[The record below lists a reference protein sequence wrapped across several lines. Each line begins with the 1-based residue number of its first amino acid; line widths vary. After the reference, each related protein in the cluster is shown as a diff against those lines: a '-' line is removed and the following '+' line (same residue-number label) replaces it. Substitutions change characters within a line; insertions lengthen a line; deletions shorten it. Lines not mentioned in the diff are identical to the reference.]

1 MTSMVSSSS
10 SIAGNSSRLP
20 TRDDALSLTSFNP
33 FAEEDENDQSSYTLV
48 ASLFSRVKNSISAAT
63 TSGSQPSTTT
73 PNAQTNGPS
82 VHSPSVTSPKQPS
95 VKIHDKRPPLTPRLG
110 THASSR
116 SIDKTSGKFS
126 ISNKPAQPLVS
137 LTPVVSELPSV
148 NTNPPNPDYYDGAM
162 TPNQSSSPYAF
173 HDTPDSHNY
182 ATSIPG
188 FPIPD
193 DARSIRTTMS
203 LKRSASVSKI
213 MRRIRGEGMG
223 GIMFENG

>member
-1 MTSMVSSSS
+1 MTSMISSSS
-10 SIAGNSSRLP
+10 SIAGSSSRLP

-48 ASLFSRVKNSISAAT
+48 ASLFSRVKNSITAAT
-63 TSGSQPSTTT
+63 ASGSQPTAATLNT
-73 PNAQTNGPS
+73 PTNGPP

-95 VKIHDKRPPLTPRLG
+95 VKTNDKRPPPTPRLG

-148 NTNPPNPDYYDGAM
+148 NANSPHPDYDGAM
-162 TPNQSSSPYAF
+162 TPNQTGSPYNF
-173 HDTPDSHNY
+173 NDTPDSHNY

-213 MRRIRGEGMG
+213 MRRIRGEGQSA
-223 GIMFENG
+223 IYVP